1 MAREEVEGVADSEE
15 EALDGHT
22 IMWSRETLD
31 LKKMQ
36 QEDGTISRV
45 FLWLPYNTGGDL
57 EFVPI

>member
-1 MAREEVEGVADSEE
+1 MEGAANSEE
-15 EALDGHT
+15 EALDGHA
-22 IMWSRETLD
+22 IMWSRETPD

-45 FLWLPYNTGGDL
+45 FMWLPYNAGGDL